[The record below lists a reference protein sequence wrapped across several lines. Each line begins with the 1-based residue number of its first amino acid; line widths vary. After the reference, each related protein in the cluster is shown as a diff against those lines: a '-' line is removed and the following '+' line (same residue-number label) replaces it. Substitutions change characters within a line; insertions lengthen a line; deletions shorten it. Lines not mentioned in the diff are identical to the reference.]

1 MSSKELDA
9 TPPAAAIAD
18 APNDL
23 LRLIERLGQAT
34 EGSRELDAEIWLHS
48 GDRYAGIYKDSR
60 IINADRDYRLSR
72 APTYTTSIDAALTLV
87 PEGCA
92 FYRLNQYSE
101 GANLQPW
108 GWGAHVRKPNT
119 WIEVGESRATAALA
133 LCIAALKAR
142 AAIEVAVP
150 AGPNGAVSPDP
161 IDGGKVG

>member
-1 MSSKELDA
+1 MVKELDA

-34 EGSRELDAEIWLHS
+34 EGSASLDLLICDELGLLVFHATDDLKVCE
-48 GDRYAGIYKDSR
+48 
-60 IINADRDYRLSR
+60 
-72 APTYTTSIDAALTLV
+72 PYTTSIDAALTLV